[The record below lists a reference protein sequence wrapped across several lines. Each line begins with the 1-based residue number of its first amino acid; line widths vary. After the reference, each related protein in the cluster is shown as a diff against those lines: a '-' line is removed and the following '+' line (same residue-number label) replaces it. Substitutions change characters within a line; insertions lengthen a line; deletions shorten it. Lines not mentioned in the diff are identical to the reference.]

1 MALTQ
6 PQTILIVSGAA
17 YDIAALEAALAE
29 YGFRVQVVNR
39 GDAALAAVREGG
51 ISLVLVEAALAGSA
65 SFELVPRL
73 LASAD
78 NGKLPVLMMSPSL
91 SDDEHKRALEA
102 GASGYLQ
109 LPQSVE
115 EVVEQVLVELT
126 VRHAWPTRPGS
137 AKLDAEALEVNYFSM
152 MLSTP
157 DSVML
162 FDAEHGHPVAINASA
177 ERMLGRTSAELR
189 ALRLEDLC
197 PPAQPDGTPS
207 DQAVQ
212 DLIRR
217 VLAGEIK
224 VFQVTFQHS
233 SGRRIDC
240 DLRMVMLNKDGR
252 RLYHMRMVDVTGHKL
267 AEALRF
273 GQNKLLEMIARGAP
287 LQQTLDSL
295 MLLIES
301 QSPGVMC
308 STLLLDPDGQTM
320 HIGSAP
326 NLPPEYMAAIEGV
339 PIGPCVG
346 SCGTAMFRKEGVIVS
361 DIATDPLWQ
370 PYTALARQFGLRACW
385 SMPILLDQ
393 DTVLGTF
400 AMYYREPR
408 SPGPDDLRLTGVAT
422 HLAGIAI
429 ARTRHENELLRHRG
443 HLEELV
449 EARTAEMRRAMDA
462 AEQAN
467 QDLQKAL
474 ENLRMT
480 QDELVRRDK
489 LAALGA
495 LVSGVAHELNT
506 PIGNSLMVASTM
518 VERTRAL
525 RTSTETGTLRRSAL
539 DEYLLQAQEADDIVV
554 RNLRRAANLVQSFKQ
569 IAVDTDSAQR
579 RRFFLDNFISELVL
593 PLHAMVKHT
602 QVQVQQDIPY
612 HFDMDSYPGQLGQVI
627 QVLFENSITH
637 GFAGRNGGHIKI
649 AARRLEDDTTQLTFE
664 DDGGGILPE
673 HVGRIF
679 DPFFTTRLGAGGS
692 GLGLHVAHNIVT
704 GVLGGRIDVDSTPGV
719 GTRFTLL
726 LPSSAPL

>member
-1 MALTQ
+1 MASTQ
-6 PQTILIVSGAA
+6 PQTILIVSGAT
-17 YDIAALEAALAE
+17 YDMAALEAALAE
-29 YGFRVQVVNR
+29 YGFRVRVVNR
-39 GDAALAAVREGG
+39 GDSALAAVREGG
-51 ISLVLVEAALAGSA
+51 ISLALVETALAGSA
-65 SFELVPRL
+65 SFELVQRL
-73 LASAD
+73 LAAAD
-78 NGKLPVLMMSPSL
+78 AGKMPVLMMSPSPT
-91 SDDEHKRALEA
+91 DDEQRRALEA

-109 LPQSVE
+109 LPQSVD

-137 AKLDAEALEVNYFSM
+137 AQLDAEALEVNYFAM

-189 ALRLEDLC
+189 TLRLEDLC
-197 PPAQPDGTPS
+197 PPEQPDGTPS
-207 DQAVQ
+207 ALAVQ

-217 VLAGEIK
+217 VLAGEVK

-240 DLRMVMLNKDGR
+240 DLRLVMLNKDGR

-287 LQQTLDSL
+287 LQQTLDRL

-301 QSPGVMC
+301 QSPGVLC
-308 STLLLDPDGQTM
+308 STLLLDPDSKTM

-326 NLPPEYMAAIEGV
+326 SLPQEYLEAIEGSA
-339 PIGPCVG
+339 IGPAMG

-361 DIATDPLWQ
+361 DIATDPQWE
-370 PYTALARQFGLRACW
+370 PYAALAEKFGLRACW

-449 EARTAEMRRAMDA
+449 EARTAEMRRAMNA

-467 QDLQKAL
+467 ADLQKAL

-480 QDELVRRDK
+480 QNELVRRDK

-518 VERTRAL
+518 VERTRTI
-525 RTSTETGTLRRSAL
+525 RNSTEAGTLRRSAL
-539 DEYLLQAQEADDIVV
+539 DDYLQQAQEADEIVV

-569 IAVDTDSAQR
+569 IAVDTDSTQR
-579 RRFFLDNFISELVL
+579 HRFFLDNFISELVL

-602 QVQVQQDIPY
+602 HVQVTQDIPY
-612 HFDMDSYPGQLGQVI
+612 HFDMDSYPGPLGQVI
-627 QVLFENSITH
+627 QALFENSITH
-637 GFAGRNGGHIKI
+637 GFAGRSGGHIRI
-649 AARRLEDDTTQLTFE
+649 AAQRLPDNTVQLTFE
-664 DDGGGILPE
+664 DDGAGILPE
-673 HVGRIF
+673 HLGRIF

-704 GVLGGRIDVDSTPGV
+704 GVLGGRIDAESTPGV